1 MGTTALQTPST
12 DKKLRSAKMN
22 YFKFLVIVFFILTIG
37 TTSLSAFRLR
47 QANGTNAPSI
57 APSTPPTAP
66 DSLGP
71 VIFAELIAALDAF
84 KAKDEALS
92 AEMEA
97 LKAKVETLIAKDTTL
112 SAKVQRLT
120 SKDTT
125 LTSENAALTKKVDA
139 LAARVDN
146 HGEKRKQ
153 ELKSQGF
160 SIISGRA
167 VKYFSTSKSW
177 DSARAACHGMNGFLL
192 TVDSNTMTNWVKQHG
207 SFWIGLNDKA
217 TTDVMVWDSGRALIY
232 ENWHSGESFDD
243 LGEAAHENK
252 EKCVGILNNNGYW
265 NDFTCDSTKP
275 YACEI

>member
-1 MGTTALQTPST
+1 MGTTALQTRST
-12 DKKLRSAKMN
+12 NKKLRSVKMN
-22 YFKFLVIVFFILTIG
+22 YFKFLVIGFFVLTIE

-57 APSTPPTAP
+57 APSTSPAGPG
-66 DSLGP
+66 SLGS
-71 VIFAELIAALDAF
+71 VLFAELIAEFDAF
-84 KAKDEALS
+84 KAKDEVLT

-97 LKAKVETLIAKDTTL
+97 LKAKVETLT
-112 SAKVQRLT
+112 AKVQRLT

-125 LTSENAALTKKVDA
+125 LTSENAALKSKVDA

-167 VKYFSTSKSW
+167 VKYFSTSKTW
-177 DSARAACHGMNGFLL
+177 DSARAACHGMKGFLL
-192 TVDSNTMTNWVKQHG
+192 TVDSNTMTNWAKQHG

-217 TTDVMVWDSGRALIY
+217 TNDVMVWDSGRPLIY
-232 ENWHSGESFDD
+232 ENWHSGEAFDD
-243 LGEAAHENK
+243 AGESKHKNQ
-252 EKCVGILNNNGYW
+252 EKCVEILNNNGVW
-265 NDFTCDSTKP
+265 NDNNCDLTKP
-275 YACEI
+275 YACEIWYEV